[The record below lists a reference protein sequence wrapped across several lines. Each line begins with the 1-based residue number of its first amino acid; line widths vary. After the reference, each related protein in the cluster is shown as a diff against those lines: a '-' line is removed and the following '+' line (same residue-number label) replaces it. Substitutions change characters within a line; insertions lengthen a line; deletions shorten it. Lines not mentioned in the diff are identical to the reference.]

1 MRIAF
6 GLSNTLADIEESGF
20 DFTFKLRPG
29 AFDLVQILK
38 QQGHVLILWTSKKR
52 SSFSSIKRKS
62 EDFFN
67 LFDETYCKED
77 FELMQEIPGCS
88 YHMFKDINRINAD
101 CLIES
106 KDSYKKYAKI
116 LNLTDKYLI
125 IDKYREFLLNKPA
138 QWQIKMVGP
147 GIVEK
152 REKRRQQKEDWVID
166 VFEYAEKLNKD
177 LSSANLVIDSLCD
190 KAT

>member
-1 MRIAF
+1 MRICF

-20 DFTFKLRPG
+20 DFTFKIRPG
-29 AFDLVQILK
+29 AFDLIQILK

-52 SSFSSIKRKS
+52 SSFSLIKRKS
-62 EDFFN
+62 EDLFN

-88 YHMFKDINRINAD
+88 YHMFKDINRINAA

-106 KDSYKKYAKI
+106 KESYEKYANI
-116 LNLTDKYLI
+116 LQMGEKYRI
-125 IDKYREFLLNKPA
+125 IPKYREFLLNKPA

-152 REKRRQQKEDWVID
+152 REKRRQEKENWVLD
-166 VFEYAEKLNKD
+166 VFEYVENLNRVKSETSQD
-177 LSSANLVIDSLCD
+177 NILL
-190 KAT
+190 